1 MNDWPTCAM
10 NAWPWYVVILAGV
23 MVVGLGVV
31 CLLVFDLVRK
41 QYHRELTAQ
50 KEAVITYPEAWEI
63 VRSYID
69 EPIQNMGLMRGGM
82 VWSAA
87 YEILDRFSHTPGAM
101 PFKGLYHRQRLYEW
115 IQMNVADFLVTYEAD
130 MKGRP

>member
-41 QYHRELTAQ
+41 QYRRELTAQ
-50 KEAVITYPEAWEI
+50 KEAVITYPHWK
-63 VRSYID
+63 S
-69 EPIQNMGLMRGGM
+69 
-82 VWSAA
+82 SA
-87 YEILDRFSHTPGAM
+87 
-101 PFKGLYHRQRLYEW
+101 
-115 IQMNVADFLVTYEAD
+115 VTLKYPYKTWA
-130 MKGRP
+130 